1 MIESIIDIFRQQA
14 REHKLIKAFYY
25 GRNYELG
32 SGKEAYPL
40 FWLEDPLRGN
50 NRNNTFSNSVSFS
63 ILFLPQSE
71 ESVSHLQNLAFS
83 TGLNI
88 IERIKQ
94 GRDTLGIFITP
105 DWDYMTLSDY
115 YDDNAAGCRFS
126 VNFTQANMQ
135 NLCLIDQQ
143 FDTSKEFE
151 KGQTLKSFDL
161 SPASNCE
168 VFVNKFPDF
177 DLKIKK

>member
-1 MIESIIDIFRQQA
+1 MIESIINIFRQQA

-88 IERIKQ
+88 I
-94 GRDTLGIFITP
+94 
-105 DWDYMTLSDY
+105 
-115 YDDNAAGCRFS
+115 
-126 VNFTQANMQ
+126 
-135 NLCLIDQQ
+135 LI
-143 FDTSKEFE
+143 
-151 KGQTLKSFDL
+151 
-161 SPASNCE
+161 
-168 VFVNKFPDF
+168 
-177 DLKIKK
+177 